1 MLPGEGVAKETARAG
16 LLGRAVVAWAVLGL
30 ALWLTISAYAAVV
43 ASGGGA
49 YQTADW
55 LISYAGGFVR
65 RGLFGAIY
73 LAVFPPGQ
81 AGLWVLFALQV
92 LLYAIPIAYAVLW
105 LTRSRYAWLGVA
117 LVCGPAA
124 FAFVGWDTDGFAR
137 KESLGPTAL
146 TLLAIAA
153 SPARKPAARQTF
165 VVGGAGRVRG
175 GGVHVGGQ
183 RPAPAGRPVP
193 GPVRVRRLGGGLDW
207 SRVRP
212 RRRGD
217 GHRRSRTHRALS
229 RHLSDTGAMVC
240 SALQGKGLSSRL
252 CGGPFGG
259 AIGYLGKTP
268 DQMIVTVGQSF
279 PLYWGYLPGLVLALV
294 PIATTTWVRQHWRWA
309 LMSALAIVPLFVIAA
324 DYGRWMT
331 LLVLEL
337 LICLMATEKTPTS
350 SIRWNGMA
358 AVLYATLWGIPHW
371 TFAMGKPSWPWL
383 GAAKEITY
391 FLMTN
396 GPHW

>member
-1 MLPGEGVAKETARAG
+1 MKNPVRAG

-43 ASGGGA
+43 ASGGGP

-105 LTRSRYAWLGVA
+105 LTRSKCAWLGVA

-175 GGVHVGGQ
+175 GGVNVGGQ
-183 RPAPAGRPVP
+183 RPAP
-193 GPVRVRRLGGGLDW
+193 
-207 SRVRP
+207 
-212 RRRGD
+212 
-217 GHRRSRTHRALS
+217 
-229 RHLSDTGAMVC
+229 
-240 SALQGKGLSSRL
+240 
-252 CGGPFGG
+252 
-259 AIGYLGKTP
+259 
-268 DQMIVTVGQSF
+268 
-279 PLYWGYLPGLVLALV
+279 
-294 PIATTTWVRQHWRWA
+294 
-309 LMSALAIVPLFVIAA
+309 
-324 DYGRWMT
+324 
-331 LLVLEL
+331 
-337 LICLMATEKTPTS
+337 
-350 SIRWNGMA
+350 
-358 AVLYATLWGIPHW
+358 
-371 TFAMGKPSWPWL
+371 
-383 GAAKEITY
+383 
-391 FLMTN
+391 
-396 GPHW
+396 

>member
-1 MLPGEGVAKETARAG
+1 M
-16 LLGRAVVAWAVLGL
+16 VAWAVLGL

-43 ASGGGA
+43 ASGGGP

-105 LTRSRYAWLGVA
+105 LTRSKYTWLGVA

-124 FAFVGWDTDGFAR
+124 FAFVGWDTNGF
-137 KESLGPTAL
+137 
-146 TLLAIAA
+146 
-153 SPARKPAARQTF
+153 
-165 VVGGAGRVRG
+165 
-175 GGVHVGGQ
+175 
-183 RPAPAGRPVP
+183 
-193 GPVRVRRLGGGLDW
+193 VRRLGGGLDW

-259 AIGYLGKTP
+259 AIG
-268 DQMIVTVGQSF
+268 
-279 PLYWGYLPGLVLALV
+279 
-294 PIATTTWVRQHWRWA
+294 
-309 LMSALAIVPLFVIAA
+309 
-324 DYGRWMT
+324 
-331 LLVLEL
+331 
-337 LICLMATEKTPTS
+337 
-350 SIRWNGMA
+350 
-358 AVLYATLWGIPHW
+358 
-371 TFAMGKPSWPWL
+371 
-383 GAAKEITY
+383 
-391 FLMTN
+391 
-396 GPHW
+396 

>member
-1 MLPGEGVAKETARAG
+1 MKNPVRAG

-43 ASGGGA
+43 ASGGGP

-105 LTRSRYAWLGVA
+105 LTRSKYAWLGVA

-165 VVGGAGRVRG
+165 VVGGLAVYAVAVFTWEGNALLLPGVLFLVLSAFGGWAAGWTGRG
-175 GGVHVGGQ
+175 YALVAAVM
-183 RPAPAGRPVP
+183 AI
-193 GPVRVRRLGGGLDW
+193 GGLGLTALYPGTSTQVRW
-207 SRVRP
+207 SVPPCRA
-212 RRRGD
+212 RG
-217 GHRRSRTHRALS
+217 
-229 RHLSDTGAMVC
+229 
-240 SALQGKGLSSRL
+240 
-252 CGGPFGG
+252 
-259 AIGYLGKTP
+259 
-268 DQMIVTVGQSF
+268 
-279 PLYWGYLPGLVLALV
+279 
-294 PIATTTWVRQHWRWA
+294 
-309 LMSALAIVPLFVIAA
+309 
-324 DYGRWMT
+324 
-331 LLVLEL
+331 
-337 LICLMATEKTPTS
+337 
-350 SIRWNGMA
+350 
-358 AVLYATLWGIPHW
+358 
-371 TFAMGKPSWPWL
+371 
-383 GAAKEITY
+383 
-391 FLMTN
+391 
-396 GPHW
+396 